1 MDPISEQTMK
11 QKKIAL
17 AQSEHA
23 PIVIELLKDCIDQT
37 PLVADTEFAT
47 IKNAI
52 TFDVQSTMLRKMV
65 DLLEDIRQGKLHEA
79 K

>member
-1 MDPISEQTMK
+1 MDPITEQTMK

-23 PIVIELLKDCIDQT
+23 PIVIELMKDCIDQS

-47 IKNAI
+47 VKNAI

-65 DLLEDIRQGKLHEA
+65 DLLEGIRQGNLHEQ

>member
-1 MDPISEQTMK
+1 MDPITEQSMK

-23 PIVIELLKDCIDQT
+23 SIVIELMKDCTQQS
-37 PLVADTEFAT
+37 PLVGDDEFKT
-47 IKNAI
+47 IVNAI
-52 TFDVQSTMLRKMV
+52 TFDVQSTMIRRMV
-65 DLLEDIRQGKLHEA
+65 DLLENIRSGGLHEP